1 MKMAGEIKN
10 RMAKEGVKVGG
21 ASGTIRPGEGRSV
34 GPAEAEVAA
43 VRCRAVLD
51 VFLDL
56 LTGGCS
62 R

>member
-34 GPAEAEVAA
+34 A
-43 VRCRAVLD
+43 
-51 VFLDL
+51 
-56 LTGGCS
+56 GGSGSSCC
-62 R
+62 